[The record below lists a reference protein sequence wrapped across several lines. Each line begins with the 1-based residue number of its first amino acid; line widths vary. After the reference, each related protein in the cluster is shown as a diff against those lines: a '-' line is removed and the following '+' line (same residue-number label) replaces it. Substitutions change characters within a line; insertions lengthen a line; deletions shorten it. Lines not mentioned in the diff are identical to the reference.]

1 MNAVKHSLFP
11 EALEFLHQEVHFTHP
26 QGLFGLCA
34 LLEGRKGFLR
44 LIIAC
49 WHKEMAVRPHYAP
62 LPAKGKQSVVQFPV
76 AVLVEAPVR
85 EHQLF
90 ILGLE
95 TVQDV
100 CKVDSAAV
108 VCLAHK
114 EHIWVH
120 KEADTDVL
128 HWLREPCFCEVVPDT
143 EGLIGQLYNDKVSAL
158 SAGIGVEVKV
168 LAFLVRRDASEP
180 LCSAGEGLFKVLGLC
195 RYAGKGRQ
203 YQDEFSHMRD

>member
-11 EALEFLHQEVHFTHP
+11 ETPEFLYQEVHFAHP
-26 QGLFGLCA
+26 KGLFGLCA
-34 LLEGRKGFLR
+34 LLEGFKGILW
-44 LIIAC
+44 LVIAG
-49 WHKEMAVRPHYAP
+49 WYQEMTVGSHHSP
-62 LPAKGKQSVVQFPV
+62 LSAKGKQHVVQFPV

-143 EGLIGQLYNDKVSAL
+143 EGLIGQLYNDKVAAL
-158 SAGIGVEVKV
+158 SAGIRIHVKV
-168 LAFLVRRDASEP
+168 FTFLVQRDILEP
-180 LCSAGEGLFKVLGLC
+180 LCCAGEGLF
-195 RYAGKGRQ
+195 
-203 YQDEFSHMRD
+203 